1 MYRLQNIQR
10 LHETDVSKNLKCRMG
25 ILFAIYAWNASP
37 IYGADIIRSFS
48 ETGEIFTLP
57 FDKNENIIESQITTT

>member
-1 MYRLQNIQR
+1 
-10 LHETDVSKNLKCRMG
+10 MG

>member
-37 IYGADIIRSFS
+37 IYRTDINRSFS
-48 ETGEIFTLP
+48 ETGDIFTLP
-57 FDKNENIIESQITTT
+57 FDITKNNIESQITKT